1 MMNLITRAF
10 TRAKQRASSH
20 KVKVYIISGFLG
32 AGKTTFI
39 QQLIKELPDPQRIL
53 VLENDFGQVNL
64 DGALL
69 REQGYTVRELT
80 SGCIC
85 CSLAGDFRR
94 ALVDILDTQD
104 VDYIIIEPSGVSQL
118 SDILAICKDSSIAKR
133 IELTGCVS
141 IVDAMRAPMY
151 YKNFG
156 IFFKDQIAYSSQVF
170 ISHQE
175 EEELLQ
181 NTLEIIR
188 VLNPAAP
195 VYIVPWKEIT
205 LSKYIS
211 MYPREQAVSSL
222 APNETIENHKGH
234 HTARNH
240 PEIPHHDHIAHHAQA
255 KDSFLTCTVECT
267 LPRTIDEWQ
276 DHLKALIET
285 NTTGHILRLKGCIP
299 LSTGGQA
306 LVQYNGSSLEI
317 TPTTLHDSYLTIIG
331 PSLNDDAL
339 QSFINGTM

>member
-39 QQLIKELPDPQRIL
+39 QQLIKELPDPRRIL
-53 VLENDFGQVNL
+53 VLENDFGQINL

-104 VDYIIIEPSGVSQL
+104 VDYIIEPSGVSQL

-181 NTLEIIR
+181 KTLEIIR

-195 VYIVPWKEIT
+195 IYIVPWKEIT

-211 MYPREQAVSSL
+211 M
-222 APNETIENHKGH
+222 
-234 HTARNH
+234 
-240 PEIPHHDHIAHHAQA
+240 
-255 KDSFLTCTVECT
+255 
-267 LPRTIDEWQ
+267 
-276 DHLKALIET
+276 
-285 NTTGHILRLKGCIP
+285 
-299 LSTGGQA
+299 
-306 LVQYNGSSLEI
+306 
-317 TPTTLHDSYLTIIG
+317 
-331 PSLNDDAL
+331 
-339 QSFINGTM
+339 

>member
-39 QQLIKELPDPQRIL
+39 QPLIKELPDPQRIL

-151 YKNFG
+151 
-156 IFFKDQIAYSSQVF
+156 
-170 ISHQE
+170 
-175 EEELLQ
+175 
-181 NTLEIIR
+181 
-188 VLNPAAP
+188 
-195 VYIVPWKEIT
+195 
-205 LSKYIS
+205 
-211 MYPREQAVSSL
+211 
-222 APNETIENHKGH
+222 
-234 HTARNH
+234 
-240 PEIPHHDHIAHHAQA
+240 
-255 KDSFLTCTVECT
+255 
-267 LPRTIDEWQ
+267 
-276 DHLKALIET
+276 
-285 NTTGHILRLKGCIP
+285 
-299 LSTGGQA
+299 
-306 LVQYNGSSLEI
+306 
-317 TPTTLHDSYLTIIG
+317 
-331 PSLNDDAL
+331 
-339 QSFINGTM
+339 